1 MDAFRHAV
9 RAALLCALALPAT
22 AVAADDVGKR
32 ADAVVKARSGA
43 IVSIEVVLDYSHQ
56 GRTGEVKV
64 NTRGVAVADTGLI
77 LAPLEAL
84 NPRIRPSG
92 PQPEFTPAAVKVVL
106 ENDEKEWEAFVV
118 VKDTMRGL
126 VFLQLKDFKPADRK
140 LQCID
145 FAKAAKADTGDQV
158 VTVVRLAKGYDFVPH
173 FDLNRIVGKVTKPR
187 EALLVES
194 PGPVGLPVFRLD
206 GQLIG
211 CHAPLA
217 SELAGDNSRQAVVLP
232 AEDLVGPIKQAQDK
246 AAAGEQ
252 KPDDENKPED
262 EKKPE

>member
-1 MDAFRHAV
+1 
-9 RAALLCALALPAT
+9 
-22 AVAADDVGKR
+22 
-32 ADAVVKARSGA
+32 
-43 IVSIEVVLDYSHQ
+43 VLDYSHQ

-64 NTRGVAVADTGLI
+64 NTRGVAVAGTGLI

-84 NPRIRPSG
+84 SPRIRPSG
-92 PQPEFTPAAVKVVL
+92 PQPEFTPAAIKVVL

-118 VKDTMRGL
+118 VKDTMRSL
-126 VFLQLKDFKPADRK
+126 VFLQLRDFKPTDRK
-140 LQCID
+140 LEWID
-145 FAKAAKADTGDQV
+145 FAKAGKAEIGDRV

-194 PGPVGLPVFRLD
+194 AGPVGLPVFRLD

-232 AEDLVGPIKQAQDK
+232 AEDLVNPIKQALEK
-246 AAAGEQ
+246 AAEGE
-252 KPDDENKPED
+252 KKAEDEKKPED
-262 EKKPE
+262 EKKSEDE